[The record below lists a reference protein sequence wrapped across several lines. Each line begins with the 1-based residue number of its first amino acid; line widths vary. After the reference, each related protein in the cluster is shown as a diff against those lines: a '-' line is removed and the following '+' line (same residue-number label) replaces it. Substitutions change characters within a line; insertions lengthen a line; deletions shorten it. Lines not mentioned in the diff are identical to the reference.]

1 MGDSWK
7 TCWSAKHFEKDPSQ
21 KIIQVSLLAFFMKFW
36 LYSSTKGIRFICQLV
51 CEMSMDSPSESQDDI
66 FAVCKENTAIFFNEI
81 EKSSPR
87 YVQSAI
93 NLHQKNIEAWK
104 NVINSTIAMEQE
116 YAKKAGLKTPVPEA
130 TKKSIRDFTEG
141 VIKAYAAQNEIVS
154 DAADATNRAINALDE
169 NAKSF
174 AALNKNMLDSM
185 LLVINQQKK
194 T

>member
-1 MGDSWK
+1 MN
-7 TCWSAKHFEKDPSQ
+7 
-21 KIIQVSLLAFFMKFW
+21 
-36 LYSSTKGIRFICQLV
+36 
-51 CEMSMDSPSESQDDI
+51 SPSESQDDI
-66 FAVCKENTAIFFNEI
+66 FAVCKENANKFFNEI

-130 TKKSIRDFTEG
+130 TKTSIREFTEG

-169 NAKSF
+169 NTKSF
-174 AALNKNMLDSM
+174 SALNKNMLDSM
-185 LLVINQQKK
+185 LLVINLQKK

>member
-1 MGDSWK
+1 MN
-7 TCWSAKHFEKDPSQ
+7 
-21 KIIQVSLLAFFMKFW
+21 
-36 LYSSTKGIRFICQLV
+36 
-51 CEMSMDSPSESQDDI
+51 SPSESQEDI
-66 FAVCKENTAIFFNEI
+66 FAVCKENTAKFFNEI

-130 TKKSIRDFTEG
+130 TKNSIREFTEG

-169 NAKSF
+169 NTKAFS
-174 AALNKNMLDSM
+174 ALNKNMLDSM

>member
-1 MGDSWK
+1 M
-7 TCWSAKHFEKDPSQ
+7 
-21 KIIQVSLLAFFMKFW
+21 
-36 LYSSTKGIRFICQLV
+36 IRFICKFV
-51 CEMSMDSPSESQDDI
+51 REITMNSPSECQDDI
-66 FAVCKENTAIFFNEI
+66 FAVCKENANKFFNEI

-116 YAKKAGLKTPVPEA
+116 YAKKAGLQTPVPQA
-130 TKKSIRDFTEG
+130 TKNSIREFTEG
-141 VIKAYAAQNEIVS
+141 VIKAYASQNEIVS

-169 NAKSF
+169 NTKAFS
-174 AALNKNMLDSM
+174 ALNKNMLDSM
-185 LLVINQQKK
+185 MLVINQQKK

>member
-1 MGDSWK
+1 
-7 TCWSAKHFEKDPSQ
+7 
-21 KIIQVSLLAFFMKFW
+21 
-36 LYSSTKGIRFICQLV
+36 
-51 CEMSMDSPSESQDDI
+51 MSNPSESQDDI
-66 FAVCKENTAIFFNEI
+66 FAVCKENAANFFNEI

-116 YAKKAGLKTPVPEA
+116 YAKKAGLQTPVPQA
-130 TKKSIRDFTEG
+130 TKKSIHEFTEG
-141 VIKAYAAQNEIVS
+141 VIKAYAAQNEIAV
-154 DAADATNRAINALDE
+154 DAADAANRAMNALDE
-169 NAKSF
+169 NTKAF

-185 LLVINQQKK
+185 LLVINQQEK

>member
-1 MGDSWK
+1 MR
-7 TCWSAKHFEKDPSQ
+7 
-21 KIIQVSLLAFFMKFW
+21 VMN
-36 LYSSTKGIRFICQLV
+36 
-51 CEMSMDSPSESQDDI
+51 MSNPSESQEDI
-66 FAVCKENTAIFFNEI
+66 FAVCKENANKFFNEI

-116 YAKKAGLKTPVPEA
+116 YAKKAGLQTPVPEA
-130 TKKSIRDFTEG
+130 TKNSIREFTEG
-141 VIKAYAAQNEIVS
+141 VIKAYASQNEIVS

-169 NAKSF
+169 NTKTFS
-174 AALNKNMLDSM
+174 ALNKNMLDSM
-185 LLVINQQKK
+185 QLVINQQKK

>member
-1 MGDSWK
+1 
-7 TCWSAKHFEKDPSQ
+7 
-21 KIIQVSLLAFFMKFW
+21 
-36 LYSSTKGIRFICQLV
+36 
-51 CEMSMDSPSESQDDI
+51 MDSSSKSQDDI
-66 FAVCKENTAIFFNEI
+66 FAVCKENAAKFFNEI
-81 EKSSPR
+81 EKSSPE

-116 YAKKAGLKTPVPEA
+116 YAKKAGLQTPVPQA
-130 TKKSIRDFTEG
+130 TKNSIREFTEG
-141 VIKAYAAQNEIVS
+141 VIKAYATQNKVAV
-154 DAADATNRAINALDE
+154 DAADATNRAINALNE
-169 NAKSF
+169 NTTTF

>member
-1 MGDSWK
+1 
-7 TCWSAKHFEKDPSQ
+7 
-21 KIIQVSLLAFFMKFW
+21 
-36 LYSSTKGIRFICQLV
+36 
-51 CEMSMDSPSESQDDI
+51 MSSPSENQDDI
-66 FAVCKENTAIFFNEI
+66 FVVCKENSAKFFNEI

-93 NLHQKNIEAWK
+93 SLHQKNIEAWK

-116 YAKKAGLKTPVPEA
+116 YAKKAGLQTAVPDA

-169 NAKSF
+169 NAKVFS
-174 AALNKNMLDSM
+174 ALNKNMLDSM
-185 LLVINQQKK
+185 LLAINQQKK

>member
-1 MGDSWK
+1 MN
-7 TCWSAKHFEKDPSQ
+7 
-21 KIIQVSLLAFFMKFW
+21 
-36 LYSSTKGIRFICQLV
+36 SS
-51 CEMSMDSPSESQDDI
+51 SESPDDI
-66 FAVCKENTAIFFNEI
+66 FAVCKENANKFFNEI

-104 NVINSTIAMEQE
+104 NVINSTIAMEQA
-116 YAKKAGLKTPVPEA
+116 YAKKAGLQTPVPEA
-130 TKKSIRDFTEG
+130 TKNSIREFTEG

-154 DAADATNRAINALDE
+154 NVADTTNRAINAFDE
-169 NAKSF
+169 NTKSF
-174 AALNKNMLDSM
+174 SALNKNMLDSM

>member
-1 MGDSWK
+1 MDR
-7 TCWSAKHFEKDPSQ
+7 
-21 KIIQVSLLAFFMKFW
+21 
-36 LYSSTKGIRFICQLV
+36 SSK
-51 CEMSMDSPSESQDDI
+51 SQDDI
-66 FAVCKENTAIFFNEI
+66 FAVCKENAAKFFNEI
-81 EKSSPR
+81 EKSSPQ

-116 YAKKAGLKTPVPEA
+116 YAKKAGLQTPVPQA
-130 TKKSIRDFTEG
+130 TKNSIREFTEG
-141 VIKAYAAQNEIVS
+141 VIKAYATQNKVAV
-154 DAADATNRAINALDE
+154 DAADATNRAINALNE
-169 NAKSF
+169 NTTTF

>member
-1 MGDSWK
+1 MSN
-7 TCWSAKHFEKDPSQ
+7 PS
-21 KIIQVSLLAFFMKFW
+21 K
-36 LYSSTKGIRFICQLV
+36 
-51 CEMSMDSPSESQDDI
+51 SQDDI
-66 FAVCKENTAIFFNEI
+66 FAICKENTTKFFNEI

-116 YAKKAGLKTPVPEA
+116 YAKKAGLQTPVPQA
-130 TKKSIRDFTEG
+130 TKKSIREFTEG
-141 VIKAYAAQNEIVS
+141 VIKAYATQNEIAV
-154 DAADATNRAINALDE
+154 DTADATNRAINALDE
-169 NAKSF
+169 NTKAF

-185 LLVINQQKK
+185 LLVINQQEK